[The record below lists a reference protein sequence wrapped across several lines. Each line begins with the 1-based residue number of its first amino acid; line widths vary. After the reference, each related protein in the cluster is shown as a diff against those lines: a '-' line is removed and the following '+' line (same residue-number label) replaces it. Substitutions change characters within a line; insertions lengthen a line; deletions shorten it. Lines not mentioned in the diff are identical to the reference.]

1 MAKTILAVLAVAL
14 VALGGAAAALYLY
27 NRPDVLRVA
36 VPSMIED
43 VHLMASAEHV
53 FNHEHERVKLRLVPV
68 EDSATGAAALES
80 GAADLAVMRSDI
92 ALASSA
98 QTLAILHRNAV
109 LLIAPGGSKLR
120 HVGDLRGK
128 KIGVVH
134 EVRTMDPNARLL
146 EAVLS
151 QYDILPKAV
160 TLVSLTPAEVRGA
173 VETGKVDAIFAA
185 LAPQNGLTNDVVG
198 AIASVSRKPPVFI
211 PITEAK
217 AIAKRFPA
225 LEPYEIIQGAFGG
238 DPPRPQA
245 AVESLSVS
253 ALLMA
258 RSAMRDSLAAEVTR
272 LFFSHR
278 GAIAMTAPLANSIEA
293 PSTDKGGAIPVHQGA
308 ADYLDGTERGFFERY
323 SDLFYIGAML
333 LSLIGSG
340 AAALAS
346 RFNTHA
352 HERTEQLTE
361 KLLEVLQ
368 AARAASS
375 PSQLDELERQVD
387 DVLTHTLGDRKLR
400 GVEAPGLHLVTLAL
414 DQARRAI
421 EERRVTLI
429 RERDVVAFPRA
440 AKPSDSEVA

>member
-1 MAKTILAVLAVAL
+1 MGKTVLAVVAVAM
-14 VALGGAAAALYLY
+14 VALGGAAAALYLL
-27 NRPDVLRVA
+27 NRPEVLHVA
-36 VPSMIED
+36 VPSMVED

-53 FNHEHERVKLRLVPV
+53 FNHQHEQIRLRIVPV
-68 EDSATGAAALES
+68 EDSASAATALES

-92 ALASSA
+92 ALTSSA
-98 QTLAILHRNAV
+98 QTLAILHRNAI
-109 LLIAPGGSKLR
+109 LLIAPGGTKLR

-128 KIGVVH
+128 RIGVVH
-134 EVRTMDPNARLL
+134 EVRSMDPNARLL
-146 EAVLS
+146 DAILS
-151 QYDILPKAV
+151 QYEISPKAV
-160 TLVSLTPAEVRGA
+160 TMVSLSPGEVRAA
-173 VETGKVDAIFAA
+173 VETGRVDAIFAA
-185 LAPQNGLTNDVVG
+185 IAPQNGLVNEILG

-211 PITEAK
+211 PISEAK

-245 AVESLSVS
+245 AIDSLSVS
-253 ALLMA
+253 ALLVA
-258 RSAMRDSLAAEVTR
+258 RGSLHDSLAAEVTR

-278 GAIAMTAPLANSIEA
+278 GAIALTAPLANSIEA
-293 PSTDKGGAIPVHQGA
+293 PSTDKGSAIPVHQGA
-308 ADYLDGTERGFFERY
+308 ADYLDGNERGFFERY

-352 HERTEQLTE
+352 HERSEQLTE

-368 AARAASS
+368 TARAAAT
-375 PSQLDELERQVD
+375 PTELDDLERQVD
-387 DVLTHTLGDRKLR
+387 EVLTNTLGDRRLR
-400 GVEAPGLHLVTLAL
+400 GVEAPGLHLITLAL

-421 EERRVTLI
+421 EERRLALTRG
-429 RERDVVAFPRA
+429 REVVNFPSARNLPVV
-440 AKPSDSEVA
+440 K

>member
-1 MAKTILAVLAVAL
+1 
-14 VALGGAAAALYLY
+14 
-27 NRPDVLRVA
+27 
-36 VPSMIED
+36 
-43 VHLMASAEHV
+43 
-53 FNHEHERVKLRLVPV
+53 
-68 EDSATGAAALES
+68 
-80 GAADLAVMRSDI
+80 
-92 ALASSA
+92 
-98 QTLAILHRNAV
+98 LHRNGV

-146 EAVLS
+146 EMILA
-151 QYDILPKAV
+151 QYDISPQAV
-160 TLVSLTPAEVRGA
+160 TMTSLSPAEVRGA
-173 VETGKVDAIFAA
+173 LDSGKVDVIFAA
-185 LAPQNGLTNDVVG
+185 LAPQNGLLNDVVG
-198 AIASVSRKPPVFI
+198 AVAGASRKAPVFI

-225 LEPYEIIQGAFGG
+225 LEPFEIIQGAFGG

-245 AVESLSVS
+245 AVDSLSVNV
-253 ALLMA
+253 LLMA
-258 RSAMRDSLAAEVTR
+258 RNTLRDSLAGEVTR

-278 GAIAMTAPLANSIEA
+278 GAIALTAPLANSIEA

-323 SDLFYIGAML
+323 SDGFYIGAML

-361 KLLEVLQ
+361 KLLEILQ
-368 AARAASS
+368 SARAATGQSE
-375 PSQLDELERQVD
+375 LDELEHAID
-387 DVLTHTLGDRKLR
+387 DVLSHTLGDRRLR

-414 DQARRAI
+414 DQARRAV
-421 EERRVTLI
+421 EDRRLVLM
-429 RERDVVAFPRA
+429 REKDVVNFPPPRNVPA
-440 AKPSDSEVA
+440 SK